1 MSLKVAP
8 ALLEKA
14 RDGKVSDEEFLDC
27 IRTSLPYAWDMVAR
41 LVGEL
46 RDGDAEY
53 AGNREVPGTDAQWGE
68 MFRMMASNAMRD
80 AVERHY
86 GIRLAFQN
94 CCHVAVF
101 EPGAAEAFEHFT
113 SAEAQL
119 LNQRPELTHC

>member
-14 RDGKVSDEEFLDC
+14 RDGKVGDAEFLDC
-27 IRTSLPYAWDMVAR
+27 IRASLPYAWDMVAR

-46 RDGDAEY
+46 RDGDARWT
-53 AGNREVPGTDAQWGE
+53 GNREVPQTDAQWGE

-86 GIRLAFQN
+86 GVRLAFQN
-94 CCHVAVF
+94 CCRVAVF
-101 EPGAAEAFEHFT
+101 EPDATQAYDRFV

-119 LNQRPELTHC
+119 LNQHPELTNC